1 MVLRAGASSR
11 ATPWPWL
18 LRAWVKPLVFV
29 ACLAPL
35 AWLVVAA
42 ASNAL
47 GANPAEALIRSLG
60 EWALRFL
67 CLALA
72 VTPLRQLT
80 GQPALAR
87 LRRMVGLWAFAYAL
101 LHLLAYAWL
110 DRGLE
115 WSELLAD
122 IAQRPFILVGTLAWG
137 LLLLLA
143 LTSFDAAM
151 RWLGGKRWR
160 ALHRAV
166 YLVAP
171 LALLHFY
178 WMRAGKRNWLEVG
191 VYALV
196 LGLLL
201 GWRAYSAWRARRRG

>member
-143 LTSFDAAM
+143 LTSFDAAI

-201 GWRAYSAWRARRRG
+201 GWRVYSAWRARRRG

>member
-1 MVLRAGASSR
+1 MAGASSR
-11 ATPWPWL
+11 AAPWPWL
-18 LRAWVKPLVFV
+18 QRAWLKPLVFV

>member
-1 MVLRAGASSR
+1 M
-11 ATPWPWL
+11 
-18 LRAWVKPLVFV
+18 FV

-143 LTSFDAAM
+143 LTSFDAAI

-201 GWRAYSAWRARRRG
+201 GWRAYSAWHARRRG

>member
-60 EWALRFL
+60 EWALRFV

-115 WSELLAD
+115 WGELLAD

-143 LTSFDAAM
+143 LTSFDAAI

>member
-1 MVLRAGASSR
+1 MAGASSR
-11 ATPWPWL
+11 AAPWPWL

-143 LTSFDAAM
+143 LTSFDAAI

-201 GWRAYSAWRARRRG
+201 GWRVYSAWRARRRG

>member
-115 WSELLAD
+115 WGELLAD

>member
-1 MVLRAGASSR
+1 MAGASSR
-11 ATPWPWL
+11 AAPWPWL

-143 LTSFDAAM
+143 LTSFDAAI

>member
-143 LTSFDAAM
+143 LTSFDAAI

>member
-1 MVLRAGASSR
+1 MRVGASSR

-47 GANPAEALIRSLG
+47 GANPAEALIRGLG

-143 LTSFDAAM
+143 LTSFDAAI

-201 GWRAYSAWRARRRG
+201 GWRVYSAWRARRRG

>member
-18 LRAWVKPLVFV
+18 LRAWLKPLVFV

-47 GANPAEALIRSLG
+47 GANPAEALIRGLG

-115 WSELLAD
+115 WGELLAD

>member
-115 WSELLAD
+115 WRELLAD

-178 WMRAGKRNWLEVG
+178 WMRAGKRNWPEVG

>member
-115 WSELLAD
+115 WGELLAD

-143 LTSFDAAM
+143 LTSFDAAI

>member
-1 MVLRAGASSR
+1 MAGASSR

-47 GANPAEALIRSLG
+47 GANPAEALIRGLG

-143 LTSFDAAM
+143 LTSFDAAI

>member
-1 MVLRAGASSR
+1 MAGASSR

>member
-178 WMRAGKRNWLEVG
+178 WMRSGKRNWLEVG

>member
-1 MVLRAGASSR
+1 MAGASSR

-143 LTSFDAAM
+143 LTSFDAAI

-201 GWRAYSAWRARRRG
+201 GWRVYSAWRARRRG